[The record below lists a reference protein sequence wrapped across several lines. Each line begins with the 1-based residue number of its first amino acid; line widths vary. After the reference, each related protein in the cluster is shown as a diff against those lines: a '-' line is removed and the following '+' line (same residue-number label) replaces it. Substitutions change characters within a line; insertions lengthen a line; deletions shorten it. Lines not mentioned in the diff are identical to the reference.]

1 MVVSSTVNGHVR
13 WKRVPIQCQP
23 SHSPDKAASTTTS
36 DALRRTARM
45 RSEYHSCRVAPMP
58 LDPSRTVAELR
69 ELREL
74 TGDENGAQRVA
85 WTDTW
90 ERAREWLRGKVAGT
104 GAEEEIDAAGN
115 QWFTLRGAS
124 ERELLLGGHID
135 SVPNGGWLDGCL
147 NVMAAVEVLRRI
159 AEDERSPLTVRVVN
173 WADEEG
179 ARFGR
184 SLFGSS
190 AACCS
195 MHDQDELRRKRD
207 MDGIALPDALAEHGV
222 DLDNALAARRQMESA
237 AAYLELHIE
246 QGPVL
251 ESMDI
256 PLGVVLGTFGVERSR
271 FTWHGQAAHAGSTP
285 MDKRR
290 DALAGAAKLAL
301 SIREIAAEVGGGAVC
316 TSGGVVTK
324 PGIVTSVVETAE
336 QLLDQRHLDAD
347 ALARMLQL
355 AKDAANR
362 FAEEENIEVEWE
374 RIWNIEPILFDET
387 LVGFGDEA
395 VREVAGTSHKLPS
408 GPLHDAA
415 EVSRAGI
422 PTVMLFVQSL
432 RGLSHTNLEDTKE
445 RSE

>member
-1 MVVSSTVNGHVR
+1 
-13 WKRVPIQCQP
+13 
-23 SHSPDKAASTTTS
+23 
-36 DALRRTARM
+36 
-45 RSEYHSCRVAPMP
+45 MP

-69 ELREL
+69 ELQEL

-85 WTDTW
+85 WTETW
-90 ERAREWLRGKVAGT
+90 AHAREWLAGKLEGT
-104 GAEEEIDAAGN
+104 GAREETDEAGN
-115 QWFTLRGAS
+115 QWFTLPGRD
-124 ERELLLGGHID
+124 ERALLIGGHID

-147 NVMAAVEVLRRI
+147 NVLAGVEVLRRI
-159 AEDERSPLTVRVVN
+159 AEDGEPPVTVRLVN

-190 AACCS
+190 AAAGS
-195 MHDQDELRRKRD
+195 MDDRDELRKLRD
-207 MDGIALPDALAEHGV
+207 ADGVPLPDALRACGV
-222 DLDNALAARRQMESA
+222 DLDGALEAGKQLESA

-251 ESMDI
+251 ESLEL

-271 FTWHGQAAHAGSTP
+271 ITWKGQAAHAGSTP

-301 SIREIAAEVGGGAVC
+301 ELRVLAREAGGGAVC
-316 TSGGVVTK
+316 TSGGVVCK

-336 QLLDQRHLDAD
+336 QLLDQRHLDA
-347 ALARMLQL
+347 ARLASMLAA
-355 AKDAANR
+355 AKGASER
-362 FAEEENIEVEWE
+362 FAREEDLEVAWE
-374 RIWNIEPILFDET
+374 RLWAIEPIPFDADLIE
-387 LVGFGDEA
+387 LADEA
-395 VREVAGTSHKLPS
+395 IHEVAGASHRLPS

-415 EVSRAGI
+415 EVSRAGV

-432 RGLSHTNLEDTKE
+432 RGLSHTKLEDTKPEHLELSVQALDRLASKTLE
-445 RSE
+445 RLGV

>member
-1 MVVSSTVNGHVR
+1 V
-13 WKRVPIQCQP
+13 
-23 SHSPDKAASTTTS
+23 
-36 DALRRTARM
+36 ALT
-45 RSEYHSCRVAPMP
+45 
-58 LDPSRTVAELR
+58 PSRTVDELQ

-74 TGDENGAQRVA
+74 TGNEDGAQRVA

-90 ERAREWLRGKVAGT
+90 SQAKEWLSGKLAGS
-104 GAEEEIDAAGN
+104 GVEEETDEAGN

-124 ERELLLGGHID
+124 DRALLIGGHID
-135 SVPNGGWLDGCL
+135 SVPNGGWLDGSL
-147 NVMAAVEVLRRI
+147 NVMAGAEVMRRL
-159 AEDERSPLTVRVVN
+159 AEEGEPPLTVRLVN

-190 AACCS
+190 AAAGS
-195 MHDQDELRRKRD
+195 MSDQDELRQRKD
-207 MDGIALPDALAEHGV
+207 ADGVTLFEAIAAHGV
-222 DLDNALAARRQMESA
+222 DLDRALDARKQLENA

-251 ESMDI
+251 ESMDL
-256 PLGVVLGTFGVERSR
+256 PLGVVLGTFGVERHLI
-271 FTWHGQAAHAGSTP
+271 TWRGQAAHAGSTP

-301 SIREIAAEVGGGAVC
+301 EIRPIAAQVGEGAVC

-336 QLLDQRHLDAD
+336 QLLDQRHLDA
-347 ALARMLQL
+347 ASLAELLRL
-355 AKDAANR
+355 AKDASER
-362 FAEEENIEVEWE
+362 FAQEEDVEVEWE
-374 RIWNIEPILFDET
+374 RIWSIEPILFDAE
-387 LVGFGDEA
+387 LIELADESI
-395 VREVAGTSHKLPS
+395 REVAGTSHRLPS

-415 EVSRAGI
+415 EVARAGI

-432 RGLSHTNLEDTKE
+432 RGLSHTKLEDTKPEHLELAVQALDRLAQKVLE
-445 RSE
+445 REQKA